1 MILTLIDMEGLLLVC
16 LAFICL
22 GAVFVLISTFLE

>member
-1 MILTLIDMEGLLLVC
+1 MILMLTDMESLLLVC

-22 GAVFVLISTFLE
+22 AAVFILISTFLE